1 MAQYKVQQKQ
11 FIISNNQIFN
21 PDNFGSWRIINY
33 GTNPLIINDTIT
45 LAQNESYSVD
55 LQPYVIFDTVINL
68 KFDASGGGTSR
79 AAMIQFFYSEQ

>member
-55 LQPYVIFDTVINL
+55 LQPYVIFDTVINI
-68 KFDASGGGTSR
+68 KFDTTTAGSNR
-79 AAMIQFFYSEQ
+79 AAMIMFYVKPI

>member
-1 MAQYKVQQKQ
+1 MRYKVQQKQ
-11 FIISNNQIFN
+11 FLVFDNKIFN

-45 LAQNESYSVD
+45 LAQNESYSVE

-68 KFDASGGGTSR
+68 KFDTTTAGSNR
-79 AAMIQFFYSEQ
+79 AAMILFYVKPI